1 LAQSTLVSTVPG
13 VPTTPRP
20 DESTVLDV
28 LVVGAG
34 PAGVAAAITAQQ
46 QGLSVACL
54 DRATFPRDKT
64 CGDGLTAS
72 ALRLLEDLG
81 VSVPG
86 IASTQPV
93 TTVMLRAP
101 NGRISELPLPR
112 DGHHAVV
119 TTRLDL
125 DAALVARARA
135 VGVRVHEGR
144 SVTGVDVTRTG
155 VVVAHGNG
163 DGNGD
168 GIATTTARYVIAA
181 DGHYSTVR
189 RLAAPESDHDLGS
202 WHAFR
207 QYFRGVGDGRLW
219 VLFEADLLPGY
230 AWVFPLPGGRA
241 NVGFGV
247 LRDEHTT
254 GKQLAALWRDLLG
267 RSALRDVLGARAEPE
282 APHRAWPIP
291 GAFDPRRATA
301 GRVLFAGD
309 AAGVV
314 DPMTGEGIA
323 QALESGMLA
332 AHAIADAK
340 SEGRPVAAVDAAYRR
355 AVDHALGRD
364 LRFAHRLQYL
374 LRSPA
379 TTSGVLALVDATPWT
394 RRNFARWMFEDYPRA
409 LAITPDRWRRGVFT
423 PPGAYTATAS

>member
-1 LAQSTLVSTVPG
+1 
-13 VPTTPRP
+13 VPTAARSDRKP
-20 DESTVLDV
+20 DLDV

-34 PAGVAAAITAQQ
+34 PAGVAAALTAHER
-46 QGLSVACL
+46 GLRTACL

-72 ALRLLEDLG
+72 ALRLLEGLG
-81 VSVPG
+81 VAVPG

-93 TTVMLRAP
+93 TTVVLRGP
-101 NGRISELPLPR
+101 HGRISELPLPR

-125 DAALVARARA
+125 DAALVDRARA
-135 VGVRVHEGR
+135 VGVTVLEGQA
-144 SVTGVDVTRTG
+144 VTGIDVARSEVT
-155 VVVAHGNG
+155 VEHD
-163 DGNGD
+163 DGSR
-168 GIATTTARYVIAA
+168 TTARYVIAA

-189 RLAAPESDHDLGS
+189 RLAAPEPDRDLGS

-207 QYFRGVGDGRLW
+207 QYFRGVDDDRLW
-219 VLFEADLLPGY
+219 VLFEPDLLPGY
-230 AWVFPLPGGRA
+230 AWVFPLPEGRA

-247 LRDEHTT
+247 LRDAHTS
-254 GKQLAALWRDLLG
+254 GKRLAALWRDLLA
-267 RSALRDVLGARAEPE
+267 RPALRDALGPRAEPE

-291 GAFDPRRATA
+291 ASFDPGRATA

-332 AHAIADAK
+332 ADAVAAAMTD
-340 SEGRPVAAVDAAYRR
+340 GRPVAAVDAAYRR
-355 AVDHALGRD
+355 SLDRALGRD
-364 LRFAHRLQYL
+364 LRLAHRLQYL
-374 LRSPA
+374 LRKPA
-379 TTSGVLALVDATPWT
+379 TAAAVLALVDATPWT

-423 PPGAYTATAS
+423 PPGSYLASAYAHTT

>member
-1 LAQSTLVSTVPG
+1 
-13 VPTTPRP
+13 VPTTVEP
-20 DESTVLDV
+20 DLDV

-34 PAGVAAAITAQQ
+34 PAGVAAAVTAHQR
-46 QGLSVACL
+46 GLRVACL

-81 VSVPG
+81 VAVPA

-93 TTVMLRAP
+93 TTVVLRAP

-119 TTRLDL
+119 TTRRDL

-135 VGVRVHEGR
+135 VGVAVHEGR
-144 SVTGVDVTRTG
+144 SVTGLEVTRTG
-155 VVVAHGNG
+155 AVVAHGNG
-163 DGNGD
+163 DGTV
-168 GIATTTARYVIAA
+168 ATTARFVIAA

-189 RLAAPESDHDLGS
+189 RLAAPESERDLGS

-207 QYFRGVGDGRLW
+207 QYFRGVGDDRLW

-247 LRDEHTT
+247 LRHEHTT
-254 GKQLAALWRDLLG
+254 GKQLAALWRDLLE
-267 RSALRDVLGARAEPE
+267 RPALRDVLGPRAEPE

-323 QALESGMLA
+323 QALESGMVA
-332 AHAIADAK
+332 ARAIADAK
-340 SEGRPVAAVDAAYRR
+340 IEGRPVAAVDAAYRR
-355 AVDHALGRD
+355 ALDHALGRD

-379 TTSGVLALVDATPWT
+379 TTSGVLALVNATPWT

-409 LAITPDRWRRGVFT
+409 LAITPGRWRRGVFT
-423 PPGAYTATAS
+423 PPGSFSAGAYADAAS

>member
-1 LAQSTLVSTVPG
+1 VLADVEPVLQ
-13 VPTTPRP
+13 P
-20 DESTVLDV
+20 DLDV

-34 PAGVAAAITAQQ
+34 PAGVAAAVTTHQR
-46 QGLSVACL
+46 GLRTACL
-54 DRATFPRDKT
+54 DRAAFPRDKT

-72 ALRLLEDLG
+72 ALRLLEELG
-81 VSVPG
+81 VAVPG

-93 TTVMLRAP
+93 TTVVLRGP
-101 NGRISELPLPR
+101 SGRISELPLPR

-135 VGVRVHEGR
+135 VGVSVHEGHL
-144 SVTGVDVTRTG
+144 VTGLRVTRAG
-155 VVVAHGNG
+155 VAVEHVDG
-163 DGNGD
+163 DRPT
-168 GIATTTARYVIAA
+168 TTTARYVIAA

-189 RLAAPESDHDLGS
+189 RLAAPEPDRDLGS

-207 QYFRGVGDGRLW
+207 QYFRGVGDDRLW

-254 GKQLAALWRDLLG
+254 GKQLATVWRDLLE
-267 RSALRDVLGARAEPE
+267 RPALRDVLGPRAEPE

-291 GAFDPRRATA
+291 ASFDPRRATA

-309 AAGVV
+309 AAAVV

-332 AHAIADAK
+332 ARAIAD
-340 SEGRPVAAVDAAYRR
+340 GGPVAAVDAAYRR
-355 AVDHALGRD
+355 ALDRALGRD
-364 LRFAHRLQYL
+364 LRFARGLQWL
-374 LRSPA
+374 LRSPRSTA
-379 TTSGVLALVDATPWT
+379 GVLAVVDATSWT

-423 PPGAYTATAS
+423 PPGAYADAAS

>member
-1 LAQSTLVSTVPG
+1 V
-13 VPTTPRP
+13 P
-20 DESTVLDV
+20 DELPTDLDV

-34 PAGVAAAITAQQ
+34 PAGVAAALTAHER
-46 QGLSVACL
+46 GLHVACL

-72 ALRLLEDLG
+72 ALRLLEALG
-81 VSVPG
+81 VGVPA

-93 TTVMLRAP
+93 TTVALRGP

-125 DAALVARARA
+125 DAALVRRAREA
-135 VGVRVHEGR
+135 GVDVHEGR
-144 SVTGVDVTRTG
+144 TVMALEMTRDR
-155 VVVAHGNG
+155 VVVEHADG
-163 DGNGD
+163 DGTT
-168 GIATTTARYVIAA
+168 IATSAQYVIAG

-189 RLAAPESDHDLGS
+189 RLVAPEPDRDLGS

-207 QYFRGVGDGRLW
+207 QYFRGVDDDRLW
-219 VLFEADLLPGY
+219 VLFEPDLLPGY
-230 AWVFPLPGGRA
+230 AWVFPLPGARA

-247 LRDEHTT
+247 LRDPHTS
-254 GKQLAALWRDLLG
+254 GKQLAGLWRDLLD
-267 RSALRDVLGARAEPE
+267 RPALRDVLGPRAEPE

-291 GAFDPRRATA
+291 ASFDPRRATA

-332 AHAIADAK
+332 ATTVADAITDR
-340 SEGRPVAAVDAAYRR
+340 RPVAAADATYRR
-355 AVDHALGRD
+355 ALDRSLGRD
-364 LRFAHRLQYL
+364 LKLAHRLQLL
-374 LRSPA
+374 LRKPA
-379 TTSGVLALVDATPWT
+379 STAAVLALVDATPWT

-423 PPGAYTATAS
+423 PPGAYVRTAS